1 MPLLHEGG
9 IQAFLRS
16 EVLPFTPE
24 AWYNPAKIDVGYQF
38 SFARHFFKPQP
49 LPPPMEL
56 RADILA
62 LERGMAWLLAE
73 IVERRAG
80 ILNWQ

>member
-1 MPLLHEGG
+1 MPLLHESG
-9 IQAFLRS
+9 IEAFLRN

-24 AWYNPAKIDVGYQF
+24 AWYNPAKVNVGHQF

-49 LPPPMEL
+49 LPPLMEL
-56 RADILA
+56 CADILA
-62 LERGMAWLLAE
+62 LERETAWLLAE